1 LLTFVNERLV
11 KKPPSRSQ
19 GQILSVEMRSHFRHM
34 ETVLNHH
41 QSVLETASRE
51 ISKEKVQMDY
61 LFKKITEHDLAIY
74 HIKNHLQL

>member
-1 LLTFVNERLV
+1 
-11 KKPPSRSQ
+11 
-19 GQILSVEMRSHFRHM
+19 M